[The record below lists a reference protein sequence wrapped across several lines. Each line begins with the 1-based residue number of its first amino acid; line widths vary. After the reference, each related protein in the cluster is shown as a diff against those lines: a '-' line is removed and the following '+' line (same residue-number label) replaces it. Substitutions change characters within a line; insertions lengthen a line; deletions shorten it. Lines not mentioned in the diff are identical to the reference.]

1 MINLLNFLLYTCI
14 YTSSGIFFSFFCYEL
29 ERERLEKE
37 RASKRPLSI
46 KNVDM
51 NIADNCK
58 AHHTDKFELTQLP
71 EDKRELVIRR
81 GQEFSLILKLD
92 QEYDKAK
99 HDLVLHFTT
108 GIFMID
114 N

>member
-1 MINLLNFLLYTCI
+1 
-14 YTSSGIFFSFFCYEL
+14 
-29 ERERLEKE
+29 
-37 RASKRPLSI
+37 
-46 KNVDM
+46 M

-99 HDLVLHFTT
+99 NDLVLHFTT
-108 GIFMID
+108 GIFMLD